1 MGFRFRKSASF
12 GPLRI
17 NFSKSGVG
25 YSVGGKGF
33 RVTKKAGGGV
43 RTTAS
48 IPGTGISY
56 VTDHGS
62 KKKSANSQGAG
73 TRSNA
78 NSGTSGKK
86 PFYQRPWFV
95 AVVIIVLLSAMG
107 SACSGDD
114 TDLPDDATSQQEET
128 VLPAEDDTTQEEQAA
143 QPSET
148 DTPESP
154 EDAEETPAE
163 NGTETPEAATPKEPE
178 TPDSSV
184 KEQNTSNESS
194 SQQETTSTAAPAT
207 PSTST
212 PASEPAAQPAPEP
225 EPAPQT
231 SSQEGAYVGSI
242 DSDKYHNPG
251 CRWAKKILPENEIWF
266 ESKEAAQAAGYLPC
280 GTCQ

>member
-12 GPLRI
+12 GPFRI
-17 NFSKSGVG
+17 NFSKSGIG

-62 KKKSANSQGAG
+62 KRKSAGSQGAG
-73 TRSNA
+73 TRTNA

-114 TDLPDDATSQQEET
+114 TDQTDDATSQQEET
-128 VLPAEDDTTQEEQAA
+128 VLPAEDDTTQEEQDT
-143 QPSET
+143 QQSET
-148 DTPESP
+148 DTPETP
-154 EDAEETPAE
+154 EDAQETPAE
-163 NGTETPEAATPKEPE
+163 NSTESPEVSAPEEPEA
-178 TPDSSV
+178 PDSTA
-184 KEQNTSNESS
+184 KDQNTSNASS
-194 SQQETTSTAAPAT
+194 SQQTTTSTAAPAT

>member
-114 TDLPDDATSQQEET
+114 TDQPDAASSQQET
-128 VLPAEDDTTQEEQAA
+128 VLPAEDDTTQEEQAS

-154 EDAEETPAE
+154 EDAEEAPAE
-163 NGTETPEAATPKEPE
+163 NSTKSPEASAPEEPE
-178 TPDSSV
+178 TPDSAV
-184 KEQNTSNESS
+184 KEQNISNENS
-194 SQQETTSTAAPAT
+194 SQQETTSTAAPTT

-212 PASEPAAQPAPEP
+212 PASQLSAQPAPEP

-266 ESKEAAQAAGYLPC
+266 DSKEAAQAAGYLPC

>member
-62 KKKSANSQGAG
+62 KKKSASSQGSG
-73 TRSNA
+73 TCSNA

-95 AVVIIVLLSAMG
+95 AVVIIVLLSTMG

-128 VLPAEDDTTQEEQAA
+128 ALSAEDDTTQEEQTT

-148 DTPESP
+148 DTSETP
-154 EDAEETPAE
+154 EDAEETSAE
-163 NGTETPEAATPKEPE
+163 NSMESPETATPKDSA
-178 TPDSSV
+178 TPDSAV
-184 KEQNTSNESS
+184 KEQNTSNESNA
-194 SQQETTSTAAPAT
+194 QQETTSTAAPAT

-212 PASEPAAQPAPEP
+212 PDSQPVAQRTRRRNRKPAVRRGHTSAASTR
-225 EPAPQT
+225 T
-231 SSQEGAYVGSI
+231 SI
-242 DSDKYHNPG
+242 M
-251 CRWAKKILPENEIWF
+251 ILDADGPKNLAGKRDLV

>member
-62 KKKSANSQGAG
+62 KKKSASSQGSG
-73 TRSNA
+73 TCSNA

-95 AVVIIVLLSAMG
+95 AVVIIVLLSTMG

-128 VLPAEDDTTQEEQAA
+128 ALSAEDDTTQEEQTT

-148 DTPESP
+148 DTSETP
-154 EDAEETPAE
+154 EDAEETSAE
-163 NGTETPEAATPKEPE
+163 NSMESPETATPKDSA
-178 TPDSSV
+178 TPDSAV
-184 KEQNTSNESS
+184 KEQNTSNESNA
-194 SQQETTSTAAPAT
+194 QQETTSTAAPAT

-212 PASEPAAQPAPEP
+212 PVSQPVAQPDSET
-225 EPAPQT
+225 EPQT
-231 SSQEGAYVGSI
+231 SSQEGAYVCSI
-242 DSDKYHNPG
+242 DSDKYHDPG

>member
-12 GPLRI
+12 GSLRI

-33 RVTKKAGGGV
+33 RITKKAGGGV

-62 KKKSANSQGAG
+62 KKRPSSSQRAG

-78 NSGTSGKK
+78 NSGTSGKN
-86 PFYQRPWFV
+86 PFFQRRWFI
-95 AVVIIVLLSAMG
+95 AVIIIVLLSTMG

-114 TDLPDDATSQQEET
+114 MDQLDDATSQQEET
-128 VLPAEDDTTQEEQAA
+128 VLPAENDTPQEEQAA
-143 QPSET
+143 QPSEM
-148 DTPESP
+148 DTPDTP

-163 NGTETPEAATPKEPE
+163 NNTKSPEAATPEESE
-178 TPDSSV
+178 TPDSAV

-212 PASEPAAQPAPEP
+212 PVSEPTAQPTPESEPEP
-225 EPAPQT
+225 EPQT
-231 SSQEGAYVGSI
+231 NVNDRTVYVTKTGKRYHYDSKCGNGTYYESTLSQ
-242 DSDKYHNPG
+242 
-251 CRWAKKILPENEIWF
+251 
-266 ESKEAAQAAGYLPC
+266 AQARGLTPCQKCAG
-280 GTCQ
+280 G